1 MASSPET
8 IDSATLP
15 APLRETIEH
24 AAKHDESVLI
34 ERGGK
39 LVGVVIS
46 PRDYALL
53 LSRKQALADL
63 GDIVESLR
71 GKFSDLPEDVALAR
85 AEEAALSAREEL
97 RATRTSQ
104 GGQDSSDSSD
114 STSHGA

>member
-15 APLRETIEH
+15 TPVREMIEN
-24 AAKHDESVLI
+24 AARRDESVPI
-34 ERGGK
+34 EQAGK

-53 LSRKQALADL
+53 LSRKRALADL
-63 GDIVESLR
+63 GEIVETLR

-85 AEEAALSAREEL
+85 AEEAALSAREEF
-97 RATRTSQ
+97 RTARMAR
-104 GGQDSSDSSD
+104 GGENSSESAGGTGQRS
-114 STSHGA
+114 